1 MNEPAIKARLKSI
14 SIEKGVSF
22 NEIWKQFLLERFLAR
37 LSHSK
42 HHRSFIFKG
51 GLLLAQYLPIGRE
64 TTDADFLTK
73 GINNDAPSIENKIR
87 EILDVT
93 IDDGF
98 EFSWSRIEELTQP
111 HMAYPGF
118 RVVLNVTLEKMR
130 DKIQLDIGA
139 GDLVNAVSH
148 YFHALH
154 YRGKPIIEGEI
165 SLLVYPIE
173 TIFSEKLETI
183 VSKGA
188 VNSRMKDYH
197 DALLIVRSPHL
208 LDNQKTGEAIRA
220 TFKNR
225 STILS
230 VPITFDNAGMETL
243 QKLWGSHLRSLG
255 EFTAKLE
262 LPERIDT
269 VLQEINEWLSEH
281 SIETK

>member
-14 SIEKGVSF
+14 SME
-22 NEIWKQFLLERFLAR
+22 
-37 LSHSK
+37 
-42 HHRSFIFKG
+42 
-51 GLLLAQYLPIGRE
+51 
-64 TTDADFLTK
+64 K

-87 EILDVT
+87 EIIDIT
-93 IDDGF
+93 INDGF

-111 HMAYPGF
+111 HLAYPGF
-118 RVVLNVTLEKMR
+118 RIILNVTLEKMR

-139 GDLVNAVSH
+139 GDLVNAVPH
-148 YFHALH
+148 HFRALH
-154 YRGKPIIEGEI
+154 YRGKPIFEGEI

-225 STILS
+225 GTILS
-230 VPITFDNAGMETL
+230 VPIAFDNAGMETL
-243 QKLWGSHLRSLG
+243 QNLWTGHLRSLG
-255 EFTAKLE
+255 NFKEKLE
-262 LPERIDT
+262 LPSNIGQ
-269 VLQEINEWLSEH
+269 VLEEINQWLSE
-281 SIETK
+281 KYVR